1 MGWARR
7 ELVPEA
13 PFCLVTQRSFPWRED
28 TKIAVMES
36 DWLAMLFKGDM
47 LWMQNISLPL
57 QGNTHSLLGYHE
69 YHQIAVHFVK
79 ILNSLKQTSWYNLSS
94 EKNILEIFN

>member
-1 MGWARR
+1 M
-7 ELVPEA
+7 V
-13 PFCLVTQRSFPWRED
+13 
-28 TKIAVMES
+28 I
-36 DWLAMLFKGDM
+36 LFKGDM

-79 ILNSLKQTSWYNLSS
+79 ILNSLK
-94 EKNILEIFN
+94 KKRRDVIFRLKKIFWKIVN